1 MGVSTGTAVGGGWPG
16 TAREPLSGAEWC
28 RVGGMTAVIAL
39 LHLVGWGVFV
49 LAVLPAHYRLLGVG
63 VAVTAYT
70 LGLRHAFDADHI
82 SAIDNTTR
90 KLMAEEE
97 RPLSVGFFFSLGHS
111 TVVVGLGVAL
121 TFAARGVFGVVR
133 DPHSALQSFGGVFGT
148 AVSGSFLYLI
158 AAMNLVILVGI
169 ARIFAGMRRGL
180 FAEDELEQKLQARG
194 FMFRILGRR
203 LGAITRPWQMYPV
216 GVLFG
221 LGFDTATEV
230 ALLAATAGAAE
241 ASLPWYAVLSL
252 PVLFTAGM
260 TLLDT
265 IDGSFM
271 NFAYGWAF
279 AQPVRKVYYNLAIT
293 GLSVVVALAVGTFEI
308 LGLVSTEL
316 HLGGGFW
323 AFFAGFNINVA
334 GFIIAGLFVVVWV
347 AALSIWRFG
356 RIEQRWESAAATQR
370 AQRGGFALRPA
381 FSEPEQGTVDS

>member
-1 MGVSTGTAVGGGWPG
+1 MDQSVAMNVGHDRPS
-16 TAREPLSGAEWC
+16 AREPLSAAEWR
-28 RVGGMTAVIAL
+28 RVGGMTLVVAL
-39 LHLVGWGVFV
+39 LHALGWGVFV
-49 LAVLPAHYRLLGVG
+49 FAILPAHYKLLGFG

-90 KLMAEEE
+90 KLMAEGK

-111 TVVVGLGVAL
+111 SIVVALGVAL
-121 TFAARGVFGVVR
+121 TIATKGVFHAVR

-148 AVSGSFLYLI
+148 AISGSFLYLI
-158 AAMNLVILVGI
+158 AAINVVILVGI
-169 ARIFAGMRRGL
+169 TRIFFAMRRGIYE
-180 FAEDELEQKLQARG
+180 EDELENQLQARG
-194 FMFRILGRR
+194 FMFRILGKR
-203 LGAITRPWQMYPV
+203 LGAITKPWQMYPV

-241 ASLPWYAVLSL
+241 SSLPWYAVMAL

-265 IDGSFM
+265 VDGSFM

-293 GLSVVVALAVGTFEI
+293 GLSVAVAFVVGTIEI
-308 LGLVSTEL
+308 LGLVSSEL
-316 HLGGGFW
+316 RLGGFW
-323 AFFAGFNINVA
+323 GSFAGFNINIA
-334 GFIIAGLFVVVWV
+334 GFVIAGMFVVVWV
-347 AALSIWRFG
+347 AALAIWRFG
-356 RIEQRWESAAATQR
+356 HIEQRWESAAAAQR
-370 AQRGGFALRPA
+370 ALRGELVLQPA
-381 FSEPEQGTVDS
+381 YRDPDQVTAGG